1 MVNLSKIH
9 SGRNA
14 ESDMAE
20 ILAKKKRQL
29 EQLRLE
35 KEKIHQRLT
44 LKQVNGCLA
53 HEDAFCVEVMLKF
66 FLFLYILMSQKI

>member
-1 MVNLSKIH
+1 MSKIH
-9 SGRNA
+9 VCSGRNA

-53 HEDAFCVEVMLKF
+53 YEDAFMCRKTSDAEN
-66 FLFLYILMSQKI
+66 